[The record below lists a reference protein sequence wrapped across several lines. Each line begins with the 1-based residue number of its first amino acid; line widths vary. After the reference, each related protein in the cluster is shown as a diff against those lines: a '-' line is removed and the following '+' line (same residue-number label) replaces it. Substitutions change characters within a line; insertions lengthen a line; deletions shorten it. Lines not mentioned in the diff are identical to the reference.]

1 MLKVFKKHIEDSF
14 PELLNSHFII
24 ACSGGLD
31 STVLVELCHKA
42 QLQFSIAHCNFRL
55 RGEASDGDETFVRDL
70 AEKQNKEVF
79 ITHFDTLG
87 YVNQHKVSVQMAAR
101 ELRYA
106 WFEQLLS
113 QNNKSYLLTAH
124 HANDV
129 LETFIINLSR
139 GTGIDGLTG
148 IPAKINYLRR
158 PLLPFSREELEHFAH
173 VEEMEWREDASNADT
188 KYLRNKIRHEI
199 IPALNELHPTFSD
212 NFKNTLSYLN
222 QTQTIA
228 SAYLHHLKEE
238 IFIENNG
245 RVEIEITKL
254 KELNPLTTYLHGLFS
269 DYGFKEMD
277 NIETLLDGLSG
288 KQLISNTHVLTKNR
302 DVLLLTPLVESEL
315 KNQEFFITE
324 EEVPLNLPISLEF
337 TVVPERLDNS
347 AKIIFVQKNV
357 LKYPLTVRKW
367 KNGDYFYPIGLN
379 GKKKLAKFFKDQK
392 IDVLSKDETWLLCS
406 GEQIVWVIGIR
417 ADNRFRVVDTTQEI
431 LKIEFT

>member
-14 PELLNSHFII
+14 PELLDSHFII

-31 STVLVELCHKA
+31 STVLVELCYQA
-42 QLQFSIAHCNFRL
+42 QLQFSLAHCNFRL
-55 RGEASDGDETFVRDL
+55 RGEASDGDEAFVRDYAKRL
-70 AEKQNKEVF
+70 KKQIFV
-79 ITHFDTLG
+79 THFDTLG

-106 WFEQLLS
+106 WFELLLS
-113 QNNKSYLLTAH
+113 QNNKSFLLTAH

-129 LETFIINLSR
+129 LETFLINLSR

-158 PLLPFSREELEHFAH
+158 PLLPFSREELEHFAQ

-199 IPALNELHPTFSD
+199 IPALNELHPTFSE

-228 SAYLHHLKEE
+228 SAHLHKLKEE
-238 IFIENNG
+238 IFIKSKG
-245 RVEIEITKL
+245 RVEIEIAKL
-254 KELNPLTTYLHGLFS
+254 KELNPLSIYLHGLFS
-269 DYGFKEMD
+269 TYGFKEMN

-288 KQLISNTHVLTKNR
+288 KQLVSNTHVLTKNR
-302 DVLLLTPLVESEL
+302 DVLLLTSLDETAL

-337 TVVPERLDNS
+337 TVVPERFDNS
-347 AKIIFVQKNV
+347 EKVIFVQKNI

-379 GKKKLAKFFKDQK
+379 GKKKLAKFFKDKK
-392 IDVLSKDETWLLCS
+392 IDVLSKEETWLLCS
-406 GEQIVWVIGIR
+406 GEQIVWVIGMR
-417 ADNRFRVVDTTQEI
+417 ADNRFRVVDTAQEI